1 MALGPFEPSLRRMR
15 AAIDL
20 LEAAVERRARRD
32 AKRGDADEELA
43 LMQDDRA
50 RLAVELDGA
59 LGRARALEAANAE
72 AAKRL
77 AQASAAIDTL
87 IERAARPPTA
97 NSATARTRRAAMAQ
111 VTVTIGGHSYRLACN
126 EGEEAHL
133 EVLARE
139 SRREVRGDAQMRSAK
154 SATSG

>member
-59 LGRARALEAANAE
+59 LARNRALEAANAE
-72 AAKRL
+72 AAKKL
-77 AQASAAIDTL
+77 AQASAAIDDL
-87 IERAARPPTA
+87 IE
-97 NSATARTRRAAMAQ
+97 SA
-111 VTVTIGGHSYRLACN
+111 I
-126 EGEEAHL
+126 
-133 EVLARE
+133 E
-139 SRREVRGDAQMRSAK
+139 SGVI
-154 SATSG
+154 